1 MKSASLAAL
10 SLALLIASSSGALA
24 QQKFEDLPR
33 RVQGEVES
41 LQAQLATLQELY
53 RRLDWESKLADP
65 HLKVAYRY
73 YRSNRMA
80 SQRRATRDALQAD
93 LAAFVKAGR
102 GTEAQFKHWQSH
114 YAGAVGFEIFD
125 ELVRDENLRPIIL
138 TVLSQFLQF
147 RSGEQLEGLTPDE
160 QIKRIRKI
168 SQDLQKQKPDVLP
181 AIEALIAPTELERR
195 HVRDDARLDSIEFAC
210 HRYCELY
217 TPAELE
223 TLRKQ
228 MIPLHNRLTALWPDW
243 HIAAQERLKAEHDAA
258 YRIMLDRGL
267 W

>member
-1 MKSASLAAL
+1 MKPASVTAL
-10 SLALLIASSSGALA
+10 SFALLVASATGALA

-33 RVQGEVES
+33 KVQGEVES
-41 LQAQLATLQELY
+41 LLAQLATVQELH

-65 HLKVAYRY
+65 HLKVAYRH
-73 YRSNRMA
+73 YRSHRMDV
-80 SQRRATRDALQAD
+80 QRRATRDALRAD

-125 ELVRDENLRPIIL
+125 QLIRDENLRTIVL
-138 TVLSQFLQF
+138 TVLSQYLQF
-147 RSGEQLEGLTPDE
+147 RSGEQLEGLPPDE

-168 SQDLQKQKPDVLP
+168 SQDLLKQKPDELP
-181 AIEALIAPTELERR
+181 AIEASIIPTELERQ
-195 HVRDDARLDSIEFAC
+195 HVRNDARLASIEFAC

-223 TLRKQ
+223 PLRKQ
-228 MIPLHNRLTALWPDW
+228 MIPICNRLTALWPDW
-243 HIAAQERLKAEHDAA
+243 HVAEQQRRQTEYDAA
-258 YRIMLDRGL
+258 FKLMRDCGM